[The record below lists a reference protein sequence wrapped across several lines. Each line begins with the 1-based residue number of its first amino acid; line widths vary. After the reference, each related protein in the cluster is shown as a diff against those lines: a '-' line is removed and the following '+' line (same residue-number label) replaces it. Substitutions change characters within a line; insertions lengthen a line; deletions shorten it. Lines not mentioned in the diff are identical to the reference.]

1 MKLSVGPALWN
12 WGADKLRNLY
22 RELAQGP
29 ADTVYVGET
38 VCPGRWNLSHDVL
51 GTVCS
56 ELTHMGKAVY
66 ASSLIL
72 ARGEEQ
78 RHLFEDFARGIGRV
92 EINSPA
98 FLQFAGNGPSVAGA
112 FLNIYNSAAARVFSQ
127 YGVERIVLPY
137 ELGLKA
143 ITAIAREGGVAIE
156 VVVHG
161 HLPVGISSTCLTMR
175 SLGRGGSNN
184 SQCGTVCRDYPEGM
198 VLEAGDQPLYRI
210 DGPQTLSAATY
221 CLVEYLPQLEKAGVH
236 TVRILP
242 QWSHTDRI
250 VRIYRDVLDGRR
262 EAQDARAELEELSPG
277 ALCNGWFLG
286 KAGWTY
292 ESPN

>member
-1 MKLSVGPALWN
+1 MKLSVGPAPGHWD
-12 WGADKLRNLY
+12 ARTLRSLY
-22 RELAQGP
+22 RDLAQGP
-29 ADTVYVGET
+29 VDYVYVGET
-38 VCPGRWNLSHDVL
+38 VCPGRWDLSRDVL
-51 GTVCS
+51 GTVCG

-72 ARGEEQ
+72 AREEEQ
-78 RHLFEDFARGIGRV
+78 RRLFEDFARGIGRV
-92 EINSPA
+92 EINSFA
-98 FLQFAGNGPSVAGA
+98 FLKFAGSCPSVAGA
-112 FLNIYNSAAARVFSQ
+112 FLNIYNSAAARLFSQ

-137 ELGLKA
+137 ELGLEA
-143 ITAIAREGGVAIE
+143 ISSIARGAGVAIE
-156 VVVHG
+156 VVIHG

-175 SLGRGGSNN
+175 SLGRDGGNN
-184 SQCGTVCRDYPEGM
+184 GRCGAVCRDYPEGM

-210 DGPQTLSAATY
+210 EGPQTLSAATY

-250 VRIYRDVLDGRR
+250 VHIYRDVLDRR
-262 EAQDARAELEELSPG
+262 RGARDAREELKELSPG

-286 KAGWTY
+286 KAGWIY

>member
-1 MKLSVGPALWN
+1 MELSVGPAPWH
-12 WGADKLRNLY
+12 WDAGMLRSLY

-29 ADTVYVGET
+29 AATVYVGET
-38 VCPGRWNLSHDVL
+38 VCARRWNMSDGILLEICDELAHL
-51 GTVCS
+51 GKS
-56 ELTHMGKAVY
+56 VY

-72 ARGEEQ
+72 AREEEQ

-92 EINSPA
+92 EINSFA
-98 FLQFAGNGPSVAGA
+98 FLKFAGSCPSVAGA
-112 FLNIYNSAAARVFSQ
+112 FLNIYNSAAARLFSQ

-137 ELGLKA
+137 ELGLEA
-143 ITAIAREGGVAIE
+143 ITSIARGAGVAIE

-175 SLGRGGSNN
+175 SLGRNGNN
-184 SQCGTVCRDYPEGM
+184 NGQCGAVCRDYPEGM
-198 VLEAGDQPLYRI
+198 VLEAGDEPLYRI
-210 DGPQTLSAATY
+210 EGPQTLSAATY

-250 VRIYRDVLDGRR
+250 VRIYRDVLDRRR
-262 EAQDARAELEELSPG
+262 EARDAREELKELSPG
-277 ALCNGWFLG
+277 ALCNGWCLG
-286 KAGWTY
+286 KAGWIY